1 MKHIQNPT
9 DHLAY
14 NINVLTLA
22 IKSLGG
28 THLPMVKVLPVA
40 SILWTDSCQDPIR
53 FHQSK
58 LPSIH
63 DSVRIPPFFWNL
75 KNVD

>member
-40 SILWTDSCQDPIR
+40 SILWTDSCQDPIFTNQNYLQFITR
-53 FHQSK
+53 
-58 LPSIH
+58 L
-63 DSVRIPPFFWNL
+63 RIPPFFGT
-75 KNVD
+75 